1 MTCHHWEGLG
11 SFRDEFPV
19 SEDDVGGDGTAHD
32 GDLKEGV
39 AKGPPGA
46 DADIQDGDWPGGD
59 IRRERRLQPY
69 SLRD

>member
-46 DADIQDGDWPGGD
+46 DADIQDTLPSYDL
-59 IRRERRLQPY
+59 IESTSSILTVTC
-69 SLRD
+69 